1 MANTLEKLK
10 TKLEENNFQSSFDF
24 ESYEISPEDKKFI
37 LEKEKR
43 LFLNFKKNNE
53 ILFELCKD
61 LYEVSQKLKEN
72 NTFMAWYTA
81 CGLSKDTVSCMLK
94 RYSVFLEFPD
104 KKAYISSLS
113 DLAIK
118 YLTHKD
124 ITLDERI
131 LIVDKSIKNAEE
143 IKEILEPYKEKIHLE
158 FTPVTKRY
166 FDFKKINKIKKQI
179 PEVTDKEFNDIK
191 ESLRLYKQQI
201 KEIELLLE
209 EKEKSFEN
217 KNNKQLF

>member
-10 TKLEENNFQSSFDF
+10 TKLEENNFQSSFNF

-143 IKEILEPYKEKIHLE
+143 IKEILEPYKEKTHLE